1 MNEKWIKGTFAE
13 MRKRVQ
19 RLDISEERMRKD
31 IYKDNPQYENPDF
44 GIERIIQRI
53 YHPLIFRFERREK
66 TWNIITA

>member
-19 RLDISEERMRKD
+19 RLGISEERMRKD
-31 IYKDNPQYENPDF
+31 IYKDYPQYKIPDF

-53 YHPLIFRFERREK
+53 YHPSSSDLEEEK
-66 TWNIITA
+66 ELGI